1 VRAHAAQGGS
11 AILRAVAESMKTTRL
26 PRDDARRYLLGQ
38 LGLRQVQPKLGLAG
52 GRALL
57 KELRCIQLD
66 PLDRIG
72 TNADLVAM
80 ARVDELGHGQIYD
93 ALLPRHA
100 FEHFAKERCLLPASA
115 FPAYRVQAVETP
127 WWRHSERMK
136 RLSYDDG
143 LLDDVRAEVAER
155 GPLTTSEL
163 THRGSVE
170 RMDWSGWK
178 GTGRAA
184 TLALE
189 VLWTRCEVVV
199 CGRRGREKL
208 YDIPERAL
216 PKHATKDGPEDF
228 ARWALIERVE
238 AAGLL
243 ATAGGPWWSMLA
255 SARKSGLVDRL
266 VEEGTLEAV
275 VVEGS
280 TRTYLA
286 PAGFRAR
293 RFPEDDDRMRVL
305 GPLDPL
311 LWDRKL
317 VKQVF
322 DFDYVWEVYKPADK
336 RVWGYYVCPLL
347 HRGELVGR
355 IEGRRNAKGR
365 VEVEQRWAEAG
376 RRVDAKALRAALARL
391 SR

>member
-1 VRAHAAQGGS
+1 
-11 AILRAVAESMKTTRL
+11 
-26 PRDDARRYLLGQ
+26 
-38 LGLRQVQPKLGLAG
+38 
-52 GRALL
+52 
-57 KELRCIQLD
+57 
-66 PLDRIG
+66 
-72 TNADLVAM
+72 
-80 ARVDELGHGQIYD
+80 
-93 ALLPRHA
+93 
-100 FEHFAKERCLLPASA
+100 
-115 FPAYRVQAVETP
+115 
-127 WWRHSERMK
+127 
-136 RLSYDDG
+136 
-143 LLDDVRAEVAER
+143 
-155 GPLTTSEL
+155 
-163 THRGSVE
+163 
-170 RMDWSGWK
+170 MDWSGWK

-243 ATAGGPWWSMLA
+243 ATADGPWWSMLA

-266 VEEGTLEAV
+266 VEEGTLAAV

-286 PAGFRAR
+286 PTGFRAR